1 MYTDRHSHCESHTET
16 SQPTVPVNRPD
27 TDWHSHC
34 ESHTEKS
41 QSTVPVNRTDTDV
54 HRHSP
59 PHRQVKTITTNCVP
73 LNRTEWQTV
82 THTHSQVKKKREL
95 TVLVNSEQSRFP
107 SPCTGGMR
115 HPECPS
121 SLQTQTRSSDHH
133 THPSSL
139 HIQTHT

>member
-1 MYTDRHSHCESHTET
+1 MTHTQRSHNQLSQSTELTQTGIVTMSHTQRRGK
-16 SQPTVPVNRPD
+16 SQP
-27 TDWHSHC
+27 
-34 ESHTEKS
+34 
-41 QSTVPVNRTDTDV
+41 TVPVNRTDTDV